1 LCGYVK
7 KKKNELPSRGTG
19 AELRFRIWRGQIE
32 EKKIGVAKTI
42 KIPKFRGKI
51 IYIYIYIYIF
61 FFRNFFFG
69 GGNSWPWG
77 TFKGDSVASRQFFCG

>member
-42 KIPKFRGKI
+42 KIPKFRGKN
-51 IYIYIYIYIF
+51 IYIYIYSFLGIF
-61 FFRNFFFG
+61 FLG
-69 GGNSWPWG
+69 GETPGLGGPS
-77 TFKGDSVASRQFFCG
+77 KVIQ

>member
-1 LCGYVK
+1 LGTTPHEADITSSNSPSTLLCGYVK

-51 IYIYIYIYIF
+51 IYIYIYILF
-61 FFRNFFFG
+61 
-69 GGNSWPWG
+69 
-77 TFKGDSVASRQFFCG
+77 